1 MRGYFTFFMIVS
13 APFSSVVMVF
23 GLVEGLLRFKSL
35 FWGVRDTDLGKG
47 LNWQSL
53 TKSSEIGSSLGF

>member
-1 MRGYFTFFMIVS
+1 
-13 APFSSVVMVF
+13 MVF